1 MPMADESDPRVEPMK
16 EQEGFAIIPDRWKVD
31 FLASM
36 GELSRF
42 YIELK
47 ENARLMGTRCPQCGS
62 LYFWPRSWCH
72 DCYVDCDWVEM
83 QPRGSITVFSR
94 VEISLSD
101 MRRDVPFFQGGVQ
114 LEGARYPVIA
124 ILKTTDPAALKAGM
138 PVRAEFLPP
147 GERTGRPRDFYFVPD
162 E

>member
-1 MPMADESDPRVEPMK
+1 MPDDRDPRIKPMREK
-16 EQEGFAIIPDRWKVD
+16 DGVALLPDRWNVD
-31 FLASM
+31 FQVSM

-47 ENARLMGTRCPQCGS
+47 ENARLMGTHCPSCGS
-62 LYFWPRSWCH
+62 VYFWPRSWCQ

-83 QPRGSITVFSR
+83 PLRGTVTIFSR
-94 VEISLSD
+94 VEISLSE
-101 MRRDVPFFQGGVQ
+101 MRTEVPYYQGGV
-114 LEGARYPVIA
+114 LLDGARYPVIA
-124 ILKTTDPAALKAGM
+124 ILKPSDPKALRAGL

-147 GERTGRPRDFYFVPD
+147 GERTGRTRDFYFVPD